1 MGNKPTFLVEV
12 TGLDGVVD
20 DLEFKRDAFRR
31 LAAEAQE
38 LGGAAG
44 APASGVGAEEEYARI
59 LYVNFDEGIED
70 ENRVKIISYTRQ
82 MCEIPIE
89 EESAFWGDKPPA
101 KDPPGDFAAVCNQE
115 RWDAVSGGRHPNN
128 LGFAKFAEGTGKSI
142 HGMIFINWPLCLS
155 YAVTASGE
163 KGFGGDLYE
172 AGKAEKTKEGRE
184 PPKDPFGGD
193 VPPAEP
199 RAAPGPGADY
209 DESDYYGPGWW
220 MKRQPLEPITH
231 ISGPDASDFDKP
243 EEEKGYNFKNPYW
256 FFKYRPDEKEGFYD
270 DAAAKYAAFAILHEV
285 SHLVWGKEELLDEH
299 SPFARTIGHPEHEIL
314 FYFTEDGKAEFID
327 SKGES
332 LTEMTNY
339 FEKGNRSENFDRW

>member
-12 TGLDGVVD
+12 TGLDDVVD
-20 DLEFKRDAFRR
+20 DLELKRDAFRR

-44 APASGVGAEEEYARI
+44 GPTSGAGAEKEYARI
-59 LYVNFDEGIED
+59 LYVHFDEGVED
-70 ENRVKIISYTRQ
+70 EYRSKIISYTRQ

-101 KDPPGDFAAVCNQE
+101 KDPPGDFAEVCNQE
-115 RWDAVSGGRHPNN
+115 RWDAASVGRHPNN
-128 LGFAKFAEGTGKSI
+128 LGFMRFDEGPDGSI
-142 HGMIFINWPLCLS
+142 HGMIFINWPLCLM
-155 YAVTASGE
+155 YAVDVEADRYTGVNFYN
-163 KGFGGDLYE
+163 KGKYE
-172 AGKAEKTKEGRE
+172 EIKEGRE
-184 PPKDPFGGD
+184 GPKDPFGGD
-193 VPPAEP
+193 VSPAEP
-199 RAAPGPGADY
+199 RGAPGPGADY
-209 DESDYYGPGWW
+209 DESDYDETDYD
-220 MKRQPLEPITH
+220 
-231 ISGPDASDFDKP
+231 GPDASDFDKP

-332 LTEMTNY
+332 LTEITNY
-339 FEKGNRSENFDRW
+339 FKTGNRSENFDRW